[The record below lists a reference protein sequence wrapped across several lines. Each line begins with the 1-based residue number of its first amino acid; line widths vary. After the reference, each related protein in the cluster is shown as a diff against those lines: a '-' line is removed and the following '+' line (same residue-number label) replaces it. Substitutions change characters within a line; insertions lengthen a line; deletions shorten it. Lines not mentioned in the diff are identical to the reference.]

1 MLSSHLVDRAALGVI
16 LMRRGELF
24 ISHELVSSLSEFLVA
39 CECVRVS

>member
-1 MLSSHLVDRAALGVI
+1 MLSCRLVGRAALGAI

-24 ISHELVSSLSEFLVA
+24 SSHELVSSLSEFLVA